1 MAVKICEPEK
11 KKTHTVKPQPTP
23 GECPDKCAI

>member
-1 MAVKICEPEK
+1 MAVKICEPE